1 MKTSTMLLLVAGG
14 YVAYTLWKKQQ
25 APTGSSTAAVS
36 GQAGAPTG
44 PAVSGPAA
52 ATSVDYTSYDEIDFV
67 PVGWGPSWVSIMP
80 GGGRRG
86 GGGGGGGHHHGGGGH
101 RGRH

>member
-1 MKTSTMLLLVAGG
+1 MKTSTMLLLGVGG
-14 YVAYTLWKKQQ
+14 YVAYTFWKKQQ
-25 APTGSSTAAVS
+25 AATGSSTAAVS
-36 GQAGAPTG
+36 GPAGAAAG

-52 ATSVDYTSYDEIDFV
+52 TSVDSTSYDEIDFV
-67 PVGWGPSWVSIMP
+67 PVGWGPAWVSIMP

-86 GGGGGGGHHHGGGGH
+86 GGGGHHHHGGGGH

>member
-1 MKTSTMLLLVAGG
+1 MKTSTMLLLAAGG

-25 APTGSSTAAVS
+25 AATGAATAAVS
-36 GQAGAPTG
+36 GPAAPTG

-52 ATSVDYTSYDEIDFV
+52 SPVVDDTTSYDEIDFV
-67 PVGWGPSWVSIMP
+67 PVGWGPAWVSIMP
-80 GGGRRG
+80 GGGRRR
-86 GGGGGGGHHHGGGGH
+86 GGHHHRGGGGH